1 MGNEMAAGS
10 SSSKAFVEKEI
21 ADNKVVVFSSAC
33 PAFHSF
39 LARPPQFCV
48 KAKRVL
54 DAFKSSG
61 LDYKVIELDQRRD
74 GSQIQS
80 ALAAVTGQ
88 RTVPNVFVNGKSI
101 GGGDETAYLHSSGK
115 LRELL
120 VECGAISA

>member
-21 ADNKVVVFSSAC
+21 ADNKVVVFSKVYC
-33 PAFHSF
+33 P
-39 LARPPQFCV
+39 FCV

>member
-1 MGNEMAAGS
+1 MASCMAWLAS
-10 SSSKAFVEKEI
+10 SPETPRTQTAPRP
-21 ADNKVVVFSSAC
+21 SAC
-33 PAFHSF
+33 STFHSF
-39 LARPPQFCV
+39 HARCPQFCV

-120 VECGAISA
+120 VGCGAISA

>member
-1 MGNEMAAGS
+1 MGGLASRLAWLATGP
-10 SSSKAFVEKEI
+10 ATPRTLLPPRR
-21 ADNKVVVFSSAC
+21 SAC